1 MPHLHLKKDQINKQR
16 SQGNLISAVPMQLA
30 VSSQLLKRSVIPSQD
45 ADLTFGLAL
54 RASYYNSKCSAGVK
68 YLDAISLE

>member
-45 ADLTFGLAL
+45 VDLTFGLAL
-54 RASYYNSKCSAGVK
+54 RASYSKCSAGMK

>member
-1 MPHLHLKKDQINKQR
+1 
-16 SQGNLISAVPMQLA
+16 MQLA

-54 RASYYNSKCSAGVK
+54 RASYSKCSAGMK
-68 YLDAISLE
+68 YVDAISLE